1 MFINSFEILE
11 DLEMIFTIE
20 HTPAP
25 CTSSKEL
32 LASAGHTVAG
42 ITYYSFLN
50 SFFLLPGLEHHVPLM
65 ADICPALVGM
75 PHLDHP
81 ICTLVLYGLLSRTC
95 YLC

>member
-42 ITYYSFLN
+42 IT
-50 SFFLLPGLEHHVPLM
+50 
-65 ADICPALVGM
+65 
-75 PHLDHP
+75 
-81 ICTLVLYGLLSRTC
+81 
-95 YLC
+95 